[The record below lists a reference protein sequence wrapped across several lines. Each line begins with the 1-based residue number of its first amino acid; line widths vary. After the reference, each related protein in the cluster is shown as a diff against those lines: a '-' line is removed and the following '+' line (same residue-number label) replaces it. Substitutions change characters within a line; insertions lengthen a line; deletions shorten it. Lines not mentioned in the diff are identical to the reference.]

1 MSRDGK
7 RALAKW
13 CVVLL
18 VAILAML
25 GIIDV
30 DGVDR
35 VEVERPGDWSAVYIG
50 TIDGVV
56 SMGVDRSLLLYKAI
70 VPEENITVYIAVNV
84 GGDRMSI
91 AALGGLR

>member
-1 MSRDGK
+1 MSRDAK
-7 RALAKW
+7 RAMAKW

-18 VAILAML
+18 VAILVML
-25 GIIDV
+25 GIIV
-30 DGVDR
+30 VGCADR
-35 VEVERPGDWSAVYIG
+35 VEVERPGDWSAIYMG

-91 AALGGLR
+91 AALEGLR